1 MKTAAVRACQLLAA
15 MLALPA
21 AAAPVDPPLQQ
32 ELLGLY
38 DAYNRS
44 VTAGKLDAAMTLM
57 SEQMR
62 AHAKGYLKT
71 EKDRREATAMA
82 RMTVPDSISV
92 VHTFIDKTGTKARLV
107 TVASKTMPKGQN
119 IAGAPPPGTVV
130 RNGMALGFAKE
141 GGRWKFDEQLFTSD
155 PTAVKGCKNE
165 VADPRS
171 SYDPGRHVSAG
182 GPVVRVDFKPEYTL
196 VVYSVVGE
204 ANCAF
209 LPAQADL
216 AKLRVDAAQLVPYAL
231 VSMKGIAHHTDP
243 RKMLAED
250 VEVTPEE

>member
-1 MKTAAVRACQLLAA
+1 MPAIGRV
-15 MLALPA
+15 LALPA

-155 PTAVKGCKNE
+155 P
-165 VADPRS
+165 
-171 SYDPGRHVSAG
+171 GRHVSAG